1 MRSCMQAISIVI
13 WARFSFSC
21 TLIIEI
27 ETFFANYPHSNHF
40 PLMKL
45 FNLFNKKESN
55 LALFS
60 YFLEIV
66 VLCIH

>member
-13 WARFSFSC
+13 WAHFSFSC

-45 FNLFNKKESN
+45 FNLFNKNAQMGHIYDGKIFI
-55 LALFS
+55 L
-60 YFLEIV
+60 
-66 VLCIH
+66 